1 MKKWSIT
8 ATLNQSITSVPII
21 ARCAQTAIAITAKE
35 IAARST
41 SDMRFEKG
49 RIEVKNPEGVVVYVI
64 PEEGQG
70 EAGFVVNKKGRE
82 KNAG

>member
-21 ARCAQTAIAITAKE
+21 ARCAQTAVAITAKE

-49 RIEVKNPEGVVVYVI
+49 RIDVKDPDGKIVYTI
-64 PEEGQG
+64 PEDGTG
-70 EAGFVVNKKGRE
+70 EACFCEKKKGRP